1 MVIRYSMPIQHEK
14 MNNVRKNRAT
24 SGFSLIEL
32 LIVCAI
38 LGILAVL
45 GANMMGV
52 GKSQNIERAGN
63 SASSLAQLA
72 QQHATSR
79 NALTGLVI
87 ADLQDGNESV
97 VGISV
102 WDFDTSMKANQV
114 ERWTILPS
122 TVKATMANSVTFAKV
137 PTGITYRNTSITDV
151 GQKIIWFFPDGRVGD
166 GITIPT
172 VTFNSRIGGQE
183 NYYEL
188 VFNPVIGTHKIN
200 RPIASV
206 Q

>member
-1 MVIRYSMPIQHEK
+1 MVIRYSMPMHHEK
-14 MNNVRKNRAT
+14 TNRVKGNRAT

-52 GKSQNIERAGN
+52 GRSQNIERAGN

-79 NALTGLVI
+79 NALTGLVV
-87 ADLQDGNESV
+87 ADLKDGTDDV
-97 VGISV
+97 VGISI

-114 ERWTILPS
+114 ERWTILPN
-122 TVKATMANSVTFAKV
+122 TVKATMTNSATFTRN
-137 PTGITYRNTSITDV
+137 PTGITYRNTSINDV
-151 GQKIIWFFPDGRVGD
+151 GQKIIWFFPDGRVGN
-166 GITIPT
+166 GTTIPT
-172 VTFNSRIGGQE
+172 VTFNSRNGGQE

-200 RPIASV
+200 RPMAG
-206 Q
+206 QQ